1 MKGKGIRY
9 SILSAF
15 ILCFLLMSVPG
26 QAALQYTFDAT
37 TEGWSTA
44 NDATFN
50 GWQSTGGNP
59 GGYIKATDLGYGST
73 WYFVSPSLGNMSSYK
88 GGTLSYDVNLLYKSG
103 SYFDNDEVI
112 IKSGSSTMS
121 WAPTTAHQP
130 ALNVWTTYSVD
141 LTSAN
146 FGVSEATFN
155 SIMSNVTTI
164 WIRGEYISGGDIEG
178 LDNVKVTSAVPLPLP
193 ILLLGSGLAGMAAL
207 RKRLGR

>member
-1 MKGKGIRY
+1 MKGIRY

-15 ILCFLLMSVPG
+15 VLCFLLMSVPA
-26 QAALQYTFDAT
+26 QATLQYTFDAT
-37 TEGWSTA
+37 SEGWSTV
-44 NDATFN
+44 DGATFN
-50 GWQSTGGNP
+50 GWQSTNGNP
-59 GGYIKATDLGYGST
+59 GGYIKGTDSVGGPT
-73 WYFVSPSLGNMSSYK
+73 WYFASPSLGNMSSYK

-103 SYFDNDEVI
+103 SYFDNSEVI
-112 IKSGSSTMS
+112 IKSGSTTMS
-121 WAPTTAHQP
+121 WNPATAHQP
-130 ALNVWTTYSVD
+130 AVNAWTTYSVD

-164 WIRGEYISGGDIEG
+164 WIRGEYISGGDSEG

-207 RKRLGR
+207 RKRLSR